1 MIDAMDWL
9 LKIKKRMKY
18 TKIFFVTIAILLLS
32 VLNVKAQEATSRYTI
47 GDATNNEIA
56 DTVDFDLSTP
66 VLTEGD
72 GKLYYI
78 RKVNLHGVK
87 YLNHSILKASAGL
100 QEGDSL
106 YLPSKFI
113 SNAMQ
118 RLWAPRYFSNIQ
130 IGATIEGDS
139 LDLEV
144 FLRERA
150 RILKWDITGVSKSKK
165 KDLMEEVLKL
175 RRNTEL
181 SDYVIDKNVKLIKEH
196 YSEKGF
202 RTCEVDVRITN
213 DTTYEQC
220 VNVTFDIDPGP
231 KVRVGVINF
240 EGNDA
245 FEDKRLRRT
254 FKKTH
259 QKSIL
264 FFQNRKLL
272 KDDYEADKELLLD
285 FYNSRGYRNA
295 SILSDSIYY
304 IDDETLGIDIK
315 VSEGNKYYIR
325 NINWVGNSVYTTEQ
339 LSQMFGVQSGDVY
352 DKKSMHKR
360 LGIGKEMN
368 PEEMSISS
376 LYNNNGYLIS
386 QIEPAEIVVGPD
398 SLDLE
403 IRIFEGKPFTVNEV
417 GITGNVRVDDEVIRR
432 ELYVRPGELYNR
444 ALLMQT
450 MRTLMG
456 MGHFDEQAIV
466 PDIQPVSD
474 ELVNINW
481 PLQEKASDQFNI
493 AGGWGSGTFVGSV
506 GITLNNL
513 SIRNFFK
520 KGAWRPYPSGQNQK
534 LSISGQT
541 NGTYYKALSLSFT
554 DPWLGGRRPNS
565 FTLSGYI
572 SEQNNAYYVWQKA
585 SMYYRSVGLFAGFG
599 KRLHWPDSYFTFY
612 GELGYQHYG
621 LKGWDSFIISDGNA
635 NTLSLKLL
643 LQRSSVDA
651 PFFSRSG
658 SEFTLSVQ
666 ATPPFSLWD
675 GKDYADPALSD
686 QDRYRWIEFHKW
698 LLKGRWYFPL
708 TQNQNLVL
716 MLGAEMGYLGHYNK
730 DKVSPFERFEIGG
743 DGMTGYN
750 IYGVDIIALRGYEDG
765 ALDPS
770 SYYSVAYN
778 KYTMELR
785 YPVILK
791 PNSSI
796 YVLGF
801 LEGGSGFNSWKEFS
815 PFKIKRSAGV
825 GVRLFLPVVGMLGID
840 WGYGFDPAFGKTERS
855 GSQFHFIMGQQ
866 F

>member
-1 MIDAMDWL
+1 MRL
-9 LKIKKRMKY
+9 FK
-18 TKIFFVTIAILLLS
+18 ILLIAFVAVLS
-32 VLNVKAQEATSRYTI
+32 TTHVAEAQQHTTRYTV
-47 GDATNNEIA
+47 GDISNNEIA
-56 DTVDFDLSTP
+56 DSIGFDLNAP

-78 RKVNLHGVK
+78 RRINLHGVK
-87 YLNHSILKASAGL
+87 YLNHDILKSSAGL
-100 QEGDSL
+100 QEGDSV

-118 RLWAPRYFSNIQ
+118 RLWAPRYFSDVQ

-144 FLRERA
+144 FLKERP
-150 RILKWDITGVSKSKK
+150 RILNWSITGVSKSKA
-165 KDLMEEVLKL
+165 KDLQEEVLKL

-196 YSEKGF
+196 YASKGF
-202 RTCEVDVRITN
+202 LTCEVDVRITN
-213 DTTYEQC
+213 DTIYEQC
-220 VNVTFDIDPGP
+220 VNVTFDIDRGP

-240 EGNDA
+240 EGNDN
-245 FEDKRLRRT
+245 FDDKRLRRT

-264 FFQNRKLL
+264 FFQNRKLI
-272 KDDYEADKELLLD
+272 DEDYEADKELLMD

-295 SILSDSIYY
+295 TILSDSIYY
-304 IDDETLGIDIK
+304 IDDRTLGIDIT

-339 LSQMFGVQSGDVY
+339 LSAMFGVQPGDVY
-352 DKKSMHKR
+352 DKKSMHQR

-376 LYNNNGYLIS
+376 LYNNNGYLMS
-386 QIEPAEIVVGPD
+386 QIEPAEIIVGPD

-403 IRIFEGKPFTVNEV
+403 IRIFEGKPFTINEV
-417 GITGNVRVDDEVIRR
+417 GISGNVRVNDEVIRR
-432 ELYVRPGELYNR
+432 ELYVRPGDLYNR

-456 MGHFDEQAIV
+456 MGHFDEQAII

-493 AGGWGSGTFVGSV
+493 AGGFGSGTFVGSV

-513 SIRNFFK
+513 SMRNFFK
-520 KGAWRPYPSGQNQK
+520 KGAWRPYPSGQNQR
-534 LSISGQT
+534 LAISGQT

-572 SEQNNAYYVWQKA
+572 SEQNNAYYVWQNA
-585 SMYYRSVGLFAGFG
+585 TMYYRSMGLAIGLG
-599 KRLHWPDSYFTFY
+599 KRLTWPDPYFTFY
-612 GELGYQHYG
+612 GELGYQRYG
-621 LKGWDSFIISDGNA
+621 LKGWTSFIMSEGVS
-635 NTLSLKLL
+635 NTLSLKLV
-643 LQRSSVDA
+643 LQRSSVDS

-675 GKDYADPALSD
+675 GKDYADPNLSD

-698 LLKGRWYFPL
+698 LLKARWYFPM
-708 TQNQNLVL
+708 TQDQKLIL
-716 MLGAEMGYLGHYNK
+716 MLGAEMGYLGNYNNN
-730 DKVSPFERFEIGG
+730 KVSPFERFEIGG

-750 IYGVDIIALRGYEDG
+750 IYGVDIISMRGYEDG

-770 SYYSVAYN
+770 NYYSVAYN

-785 YPVILK
+785 YPIIMK
-791 PNSSI
+791 PQSSI

-801 LEGGSGFNSWKEFS
+801 LEGGNGFNSWKEFS

-825 GVRLFLPVVGMLGID
+825 GVRLYLPIVGMLGID
-840 WGYGFDPAFGKTERS
+840 WGYGFDPAYGKTERS
-855 GSQFHFIMGQQ
+855 GSQFHFVMGQQ

>member
-1 MIDAMDWL
+1 MVNRVI
-9 LKIKKRMKY
+9 Y
-18 TKIFFVTIAILLLS
+18 TRIFFIAIAMLFLSLLD
-32 VLNVKAQEATSRYTI
+32 VEAQEAAKRYKV
-47 GDATNNEIA
+47 GDVANNEIV
-56 DTVDFDLSTP
+56 DTVDFDISLP

-78 RKVNLHGVK
+78 RKINLHGVK

-100 QEGDSL
+100 QEGDSI

-118 RLWAPRYFSNIQ
+118 RLWAPRYFSNVQ

-144 FLRERA
+144 FLKERA
-150 RILKWDITGVSKSKK
+150 RILRWQVEGVSKSKS
-165 KDLMEEVLKL
+165 KDLIEEVLKL

-181 SDYVIDKNVKLIKEH
+181 SDYVIDKNIKLIKQH
-196 YSEKGF
+196 YAEKGF
-202 RTCEVDVRITN
+202 RTCNVDVRIEN
-213 DTTYEQC
+213 DSVYEQC
-220 VNVTFDIDPGP
+220 VNVTFEIDRGP
-231 KVRVGVINF
+231 KVRVGVINI
-240 EGNDA
+240 EGNEA
-245 FEDKRLRRT
+245 FTDKRLRRT

-259 QKSIL
+259 QKSPW
-264 FFQNRKLL
+264 FWQNRKLL
-272 KDDYEADKELLLD
+272 DEEYANDKELLLD
-285 FYNSRGYRNA
+285 FYNANGYRNA
-295 SILSDSIYY
+295 TILSDSVYY
-304 IDDETLGIDIK
+304 IDDATLGIDLK

-339 LSQMFGVQSGDVY
+339 LESMFGVQPGDVY

-376 LYNNNGYLIS
+376 IYNNSGYLMS

-403 IRIFEGKPFTVNEV
+403 IRIFEGKPFTINEV
-417 GITGNVRVDDEVIRR
+417 GISGNKSVDDEVIRR
-432 ELYVRPGELYNR
+432 ELSVRPGELYNR

-456 MGHFDEQAIV
+456 MGHFDEQAII
-466 PDIQPVSD
+466 PDVQPISD
-474 ELVNINW
+474 ELVNVNW

-493 AGGWGSGTFVGSV
+493 AGGWGSGTFVGSIGV
-506 GITLNNL
+506 TLNNL
-513 SIRNFFK
+513 SVRNFFK

-572 SEQNNAYYVWQKA
+572 SEQNNAYYVWQSA
-585 SMYYRSVGLFAGFG
+585 TMYYRSIGVFAGLG
-599 KRLHWPDSYFTFY
+599 KRLQWPDPYFTLY
-612 GELGYQHYG
+612 GELGYQRYS
-621 LKGWDSFIISDGNA
+621 LRGWNSFILSDGVA
-635 NTLSLKLL
+635 NTLSLKLV

-658 SEFTLSVQ
+658 SEFSVSVQ

-675 GKDYADPALSD
+675 GKNYADPNLSD

-698 LLKGRWYFPL
+698 ILKGRWFFPL
-708 TQNQNLVL
+708 TRNQNLVL
-716 MLGAEMGYLGHYNK
+716 MLGAEMGYLGNYNK

-750 IYGVDIIALRGYEDG
+750 IYGVDIIALRGYDDG

-770 SYYSVAYN
+770 NYYSVAYN
-778 KYTMELR
+778 KYVMELR
-785 YPVILK
+785 YPVVLR

-801 LEGGSGFNSWKEFS
+801 LEGGSGFNSWEEFS

-840 WGYGFDPAFGKTERS
+840 WGWGFDPAYGRTERS
-855 GSQFHFIMGQQ
+855 GSQFHFVLGQQ

>member
-1 MIDAMDWL
+1 MRFI
-9 LKIKKRMKY
+9 KI
-18 TKIFFVTIAILLLS
+18 ILIAAVALLS
-32 VLNVKAQEATSRYTI
+32 TPFIAEAQQYTTRYAL
-47 GDATNNEIA
+47 GDVSNNEIA
-56 DTVDFDLSTP
+56 DSVGFDLNTP

-72 GKLYYI
+72 GKLYHI
-78 RKVNLHGVK
+78 RKINLHGVK
-87 YLNHSILKASAGL
+87 YLNHDILKSSAGL
-100 QEGDSL
+100 QEGDSV

-113 SNAMQ
+113 SNAMH
-118 RLWAPRYFSNIQ
+118 RLWAPRYFSDIQ

-144 FLRERA
+144 FLKERA
-150 RILKWDITGVSKSKK
+150 RILSWKIEGVTKSKA
-165 KDLMEEVLKL
+165 KDLTEEVLKL

-196 YSEKGF
+196 YAEKGF
-202 RTCEVDVRITN
+202 LTCNVDVRITN
-213 DTTYEQC
+213 DSIYEQC
-220 VNVTFDIDPGP
+220 VNVTFDVDRGP

-240 EGNDA
+240 EGNDN

-259 QKSIL
+259 QKSVL
-264 FFQNRKLL
+264 FFLNRKLIEE
-272 KDDYEADKELLLD
+272 DYEADKELLLD
-285 FYNSRGYRNA
+285 FYNSQGYRNA
-295 SILSDSIYY
+295 TILSDSIYY
-304 IDDETLGIDIK
+304 IDDATLGVDIK

-325 NINWVGNSVYTTEQ
+325 NVNWVGNSVYTTEQ
-339 LSQMFGVQSGDVY
+339 LEAMFGVQPGDVY

-376 LYNNNGYLIS
+376 LYNNNGYLMS
-386 QIEPAEIVVGPD
+386 QIEPAEIIVGPD

-403 IRIFEGKPFTVNEV
+403 VRIFEGKPFTVNEV
-417 GITGNVRVDDEVIRR
+417 GISGNMRVDDEVIRR
-432 ELYVRPGELYNR
+432 ELYVRPGDLYNR

-456 MGHFDEQAIV
+456 MGHFDEQAII

-474 ELVNINW
+474 ELVNVNW
-481 PLQEKASDQFNI
+481 ALQEKASDQFNI

-513 SIRNFFK
+513 SMRNFFK
-520 KGAWRPYPSGQNQK
+520 KGAWRPYPSGQNQR

-565 FTLSGYI
+565 FSISGYI
-572 SEQNNAYYVWQKA
+572 SEQNNAYYVWQNA
-585 SMYYRSVGLFAGFG
+585 SMYYRSMGLAMGLG
-599 KRLHWPDSYFTFY
+599 KRLQWPDPYFTFY
-612 GELGYQHYG
+612 GELGYQRYG
-621 LKGWDSFIISDGNA
+621 LKGWNSFIMSDGIS
-635 NTLSLKLL
+635 NTLSLKLV
-643 LQRSSVDA
+643 LQRSSVDS
-651 PFFSRSG
+651 PFFSRTG

-675 GKDYADPALSD
+675 GKDYADKSMSD
-686 QDRYRWIEFHKW
+686 QERYRWIEFHKW
-698 LLKGRWYFPL
+698 LLKARWYYPL
-708 TQNQNLVL
+708 TPDQKLIL
-716 MLGAEMGYLGHYNK
+716 MLGAEMGYLGNYNK
-730 DKVSPFERFEIGG
+730 NKVSPFERFEIGG

-750 IYGVDIIALRGYEDG
+750 IYGVDIISLRGYEDG

-770 SYYSVAYN
+770 NYYSVAYN
-778 KYTMELR
+778 KYTMEIR
-785 YPVILK
+785 YPIIMK
-791 PNSSI
+791 PQSSI

-801 LEGGSGFNSWKEFS
+801 LEGGNGFNSWSEFS

-825 GVRLFLPVVGMLGID
+825 GVRLYLPIVGMIGVD
-840 WGYGFDPAFGKTERS
+840 WGYGFDPAYGKTERS
-855 GSQFHFIMGQQ
+855 GSQFHFVMGQQ

>member
-1 MIDAMDWL
+1 MRFI
-9 LKIKKRMKY
+9 KI
-18 TKIFFVTIAILLLS
+18 VLVAVVALLS
-32 VLNVKAQEATSRYTI
+32 TAFVAEAQHYSTHYTL
-47 GDATNNEIA
+47 GDASNNKIA
-56 DTVDFDLSTP
+56 DSVGFDINAP

-72 GKLYYI
+72 GKLYHI
-78 RKVNLHGVK
+78 RKINLHGVK
-87 YLNHSILKASAGL
+87 YLNHDILKSSAGL
-100 QEGDSL
+100 QEGDSV

-118 RLWAPRYFSNIQ
+118 RLWAPRYFSDIQ

-144 FLRERA
+144 FLKERA
-150 RILKWDITGVSKSKK
+150 RILTWQIEGVTKSKA
-165 KDLMEEVLKL
+165 KDLKEEVLKL

-181 SDYVIDKNVKLIKEH
+181 SDYVIDKNIKLIKQH
-196 YSEKGF
+196 YASKGF
-202 RTCEVDVRITN
+202 LTCNVDVRITN
-213 DTTYEQC
+213 DSVYEQC
-220 VNVTFDIDPGP
+220 VNVTFDVDRGP

-240 EGNDA
+240 EGNDN

-264 FFQNRKLL
+264 FFQNRKLI
-272 KDDYEADKELLLD
+272 DEDYEADKELLLD
-285 FYNSRGYRNA
+285 FYNSQGYRNA
-295 SILSDSIYY
+295 TILSDSIYY

-315 VSEGNKYYIR
+315 VAEGNKYYIR
-325 NINWVGNSVYTTEQ
+325 NVNWVGNSVYTTEQ
-339 LSQMFGVQSGDVY
+339 LESMFGVQPGDVY

-376 LYNNNGYLIS
+376 LYNNNGYLMS
-386 QIEPAEIVVGPD
+386 QIEPAEIIVGPD
-398 SLDLE
+398 SLDIE
-403 IRIFEGKPFTVNEV
+403 VRIFEGKPFTVNEV
-417 GITGNVRVDDEVIRR
+417 GISGNMRVDDEVIRR
-432 ELYVRPGELYNR
+432 ELYVRPGDLYNR

-456 MGHFDEQAIV
+456 MGHFDEQAII

-474 ELVNINW
+474 ELVNVNW
-481 PLQEKASDQFNI
+481 ALQEKASDQFNI

-513 SIRNFFK
+513 SMRNFFK
-520 KGAWRPYPSGQNQK
+520 KGAWRPYPSGQNQR

-565 FTLSGYI
+565 FSVSGYI
-572 SEQNNAYYVWQKA
+572 SEQNNAYYVWQNA
-585 SMYYRSVGLFAGFG
+585 TMYYRSMGIALGLG
-599 KRLHWPDSYFTFY
+599 KRLQWPDPYFTFY
-612 GELGYQHYG
+612 GELGYQRYG
-621 LKGWDSFIISDGNA
+621 LKGWTSFIMSEGNS
-635 NTLSLKLL
+635 NTLSLKLV
-643 LQRSSVDA
+643 LQRSSVDS

-675 GKDYADPALSD
+675 GKDYAYLSTLNTTEA
-686 QDRYRWIEFHKW
+686 QQEMYRWIEFHKW
-698 LLKGRWYFPL
+698 LLKARWYYPL
-708 TQNQNLVL
+708 THDQKLIL
-716 MLGAEMGYLGHYNK
+716 MLGAEMGYLGNYNK
-730 DKVSPFERFEIGG
+730 NKVSPFERFEIGG

-770 SYYSVAYN
+770 NYYSVAYN
-778 KYTMELR
+778 KYTMEIR
-785 YPVILK
+785 YPIIMK
-791 PNSSI
+791 PSSSI

-801 LEGGSGFNSWKEFS
+801 LEGGNGFNSWKEFS
-815 PFKIKRSAGV
+815 PFKIKRAAGV
-825 GVRLFLPVVGMLGID
+825 GVRLYLPIVGIIGVD
-840 WGYGFDPAFGKTERS
+840 WGYGFDPAYGKTERS
-855 GSQFHFIMGQQ
+855 GSQFHFVMGQQ

>member
-1 MIDAMDWL
+1 P
-9 LKIKKRMKY
+9 R
-18 TKIFFVTIAILLLS
+18 
-32 VLNVKAQEATSRYTI
+32 RI
-47 GDATNNEIA
+47 GH
-56 DTVDFDLSTP
+56 DL
-66 VLTEGD
+66 
-72 GKLYYI
+72 
-78 RKVNLHGVK
+78 
-87 YLNHSILKASAGL
+87 
-100 QEGDSL
+100 
-106 YLPSKFI
+106 
-113 SNAMQ
+113 
-118 RLWAPRYFSNIQ
+118 PR
-130 IGATIEGDS
+130 D
-139 LDLEV
+139 
-144 FLRERA
+144 
-150 RILKWDITGVSKSKK
+150 
-165 KDLMEEVLKL
+165 
-175 RRNTEL
+175 
-181 SDYVIDKNVKLIKEH
+181 
-196 YSEKGF
+196 
-202 RTCEVDVRITN
+202 
-213 DTTYEQC
+213 
-220 VNVTFDIDPGP
+220 
-231 KVRVGVINF
+231 
-240 EGNDA
+240 
-245 FEDKRLRRT
+245 
-254 FKKTH
+254 
-259 QKSIL
+259 
-264 FFQNRKLL
+264 
-272 KDDYEADKELLLD
+272 
-285 FYNSRGYRNA
+285 
-295 SILSDSIYY
+295 
-304 IDDETLGIDIK
+304 
-315 VSEGNKYYIR
+315 
-325 NINWVGNSVYTTEQ
+325 
-339 LSQMFGVQSGDVY
+339 
-352 DKKSMHKR
+352 
-360 LGIGKEMN
+360 IGKEMN

-565 FTLSGYI
+565 FTVSGYI

-585 SMYYRSVGLFAGFG
+585 TMYYRSVGLFAGFG

-785 YPVILK
+785 YPIILK

>member
-1 MIDAMDWL
+1 MRFI
-9 LKIKKRMKY
+9 KI
-18 TKIFFVTIAILLLS
+18 VLVAVVALLS
-32 VLNVKAQEATSRYTI
+32 TAFVAEAQHYSTHYTL
-47 GDATNNEIA
+47 GDASNNKIA
-56 DTVDFDLSTP
+56 DSVGFDINAP

-72 GKLYYI
+72 GKLYHI
-78 RKVNLHGVK
+78 RKINLHGVK
-87 YLNHSILKASAGL
+87 YLNHDILKSSAGL
-100 QEGDSL
+100 QEGDSV

-118 RLWAPRYFSNIQ
+118 RLWAPRYFSDIQ

-144 FLRERA
+144 FLKERA
-150 RILKWDITGVSKSKK
+150 RILTWQIEGVTKSKA
-165 KDLMEEVLKL
+165 KDLKEEVLKL

-181 SDYVIDKNVKLIKEH
+181 SDYVIDKNIKLIKQH
-196 YSEKGF
+196 YASKGF
-202 RTCEVDVRITN
+202 LTCNVDVRITN
-213 DTTYEQC
+213 DSVYEQC
-220 VNVTFDIDPGP
+220 VNVTFDVDRGP

-240 EGNDA
+240 EGNDN

-264 FFQNRKLL
+264 FFQNRKLI
-272 KDDYEADKELLLD
+272 DEDYEADKELLLD
-285 FYNSRGYRNA
+285 FYNSQGYRNA
-295 SILSDSIYY
+295 TILSDSIYY

-315 VSEGNKYYIR
+315 VAEGNKYYIR
-325 NINWVGNSVYTTEQ
+325 NVNWVGNSVYTTEQ
-339 LSQMFGVQSGDVY
+339 LESMFGVQPGDVY

-376 LYNNNGYLIS
+376 LYNNNGYLMS
-386 QIEPAEIVVGPD
+386 QIEPAEIIVGPD
-398 SLDLE
+398 SLDIE
-403 IRIFEGKPFTVNEV
+403 VRIFEGKPFTVNEV
-417 GITGNVRVDDEVIRR
+417 GISGNMRVDDEVIRR
-432 ELYVRPGELYNR
+432 ELYVRPGDLYNR

-456 MGHFDEQAIV
+456 MGHFDEQAII

-474 ELVNINW
+474 ELVNVNW
-481 PLQEKASDQFNI
+481 ALQEKASDQFNI

-513 SIRNFFK
+513 SMRNFFK
-520 KGAWRPYPSGQNQK
+520 KGAWRPYPSGQNQR

-565 FTLSGYI
+565 FSVSGYI
-572 SEQNNAYYVWQKA
+572 SEQNNAYYVWQNA
-585 SMYYRSVGLFAGFG
+585 TMYYRSMGIALGLG
-599 KRLHWPDSYFTFY
+599 KRLQWPDPYFTFY
-612 GELGYQHYG
+612 GELGYQRYG
-621 LKGWDSFIISDGNA
+621 LKGWTSFIMSEGNS
-635 NTLSLKLL
+635 NTLSLKLV
-643 LQRSSVDA
+643 LQRSSVDS

-675 GKDYADPALSD
+675 GKDYAYLSTLNTAEA
-686 QDRYRWIEFHKW
+686 QQEMYRWIEFHKW
-698 LLKGRWYFPL
+698 LLKARWYYPL
-708 TQNQNLVL
+708 THDQKLIL
-716 MLGAEMGYLGHYNK
+716 MLGAEMGYLGNYNK
-730 DKVSPFERFEIGG
+730 NKVSPFERFEIGG

-770 SYYSVAYN
+770 NYYSVAYN
-778 KYTMELR
+778 KYTMEIR
-785 YPVILK
+785 YPIIMK
-791 PNSSI
+791 PSSSI

-801 LEGGSGFNSWKEFS
+801 LEGGNGFNSWREFS
-815 PFKIKRSAGV
+815 PFKIKRAAGV
-825 GVRLFLPVVGMLGID
+825 GVRLYLPIVGIIGVD
-840 WGYGFDPAFGKTERS
+840 WGYGFDPAYGKTERS
-855 GSQFHFIMGQQ
+855 GSQFHFVMGQQ